1 MHCLSMRLLG
11 VLAIA
16 VSVPGIAI
24 PAFAAQSA
32 PSTQPMRLVAAT
44 TVPAQGVD
52 RYIVT
57 YRDGTSAQ
65 ASATASTQAAS
76 VALGRMSFKA
86 SSGARAAAPSVV
98 HLRRLGIGARV
109 LKLSRK
115 LDAAESAAFL
125 ASMKADP
132 SVKSIV
138 PDRMLHAVKDIRA
151 ADAFVPD
158 DPYYLKDQWHL
169 RGPDG
174 TPDTPDMVP
183 NYGGANVANAW
194 PLADGT
200 GIVVAVVD
208 TGITAHPD
216 LDTSLADAGYDFISD
231 PFVSGRADDSRV
243 PGGWDTGDWTTEE
256 PWSDNCQAEASSWHG
271 THVSGTVTELTNN
284 TVGVSGVAY
293 RAKVLPVRVLGH
305 CGGYSSDIA
314 DGIVWAAGG
323 HVDGVPDN
331 THPAQVINMS
341 LGGEGACT
349 TDDPQS
355 QAIALANARG
365 TVVVVAAGNSAADA
379 VNFSPASCPGAIAVA
394 SVGITSKLAFYSNY
408 GSTVAIAAP
417 GGGVFAGDASSGLQ
431 VTGGFVY
438 QALNAGTTVV
448 GEPTYGGYAGTSQ
461 ATPHV
466 AGTVA
471 LMQSA
476 RLASAQPLMTP
487 AQVLGAL
494 KQTAH
499 RPKIPTPAATPA
511 GAGIVDAAAAVQ
523 LAVLGDSYT
532 PVLANGGLLNGLNS
546 YAGLSTWYQ
555 IDVPAGARSLVI
567 RTFGGSGDVTLQVK
581 LGARPSDASYDYQSA
596 HAGNAESVVLARPS
610 AGTYFVRVLGVK
622 DAQNLSVQASFIAP

>member
-1 MHCLSMRLLG
+1 MRLLG
-11 VLAIA
+11 VFAIA
-16 VSVPGIAI
+16 ASAPV
-24 PAFAAQSA
+24 FAAQD
-32 PSTQPMRLVAAT
+32 
-44 TVPAQGVD
+44 GD

-57 YRDGTSAQ
+57 YRDG
-65 ASATASTQAAS
+65 ASALTNAAVSSQAAS
-76 VALGRMSFKA
+76 LALGRMTFKA
-86 SSGARAAAPSVV
+86 GSGTRVPAPSVRD
-98 HLRRLGIGARV
+98 LRRLAIGARV

-115 LDAAESAAFL
+115 LDATESAAFV
-125 ASMKADP
+125 ANMKADP

-151 ADAFVPD
+151 TDAFVPD

-183 NYGGANVANAW
+183 NYGGSNVANAW
-194 PLADGT
+194 SLADGT
-200 GIVVAVVD
+200 GITVAVVD

-256 PWSDNCQAEASSWHG
+256 PWIDSCQPEPSSWHG
-271 THVSGTVTELTNN
+271 THVSGTISELTNN
-284 TVGVSGVAY
+284 TVGVSGVAH

-331 THPAQVINMS
+331 THPAQIINMS

-349 TDDPQS
+349 ADDPQS
-355 QAIALANARG
+355 QAIVLANARG

-408 GSTVAIAAP
+408 GSIVAIAAP
-417 GGGVFAGDASSGLQ
+417 GGGVYAGDASSGAT
-431 VTGGFVY
+431 VTAGFVY
-438 QALNAGTTVV
+438 QALNAGATVV

-476 RLASAQPLMTP
+476 RLASSQPLMTP
-487 AQVLGAL
+487 AQVLAAL

-499 RPKIPTPAATPA
+499 RPKVPTPAATPA

-532 PVLANGGLLNGLNS
+532 ATLANGGLLNGLNS
-546 YAGLSTWYQ
+546 FTGTSAWYQ
-555 IDVPAGARSLVI
+555 IAVPAGARSLVI

-581 LGARPSDASYDYQSA
+581 LGARPSDGSYDYQSA
-596 HAGNAESVVLARPS
+596 HAGNAESVVLARPAS
-610 AGTYFVRVLGVK
+610 GTYFVRVLGVK

>member
-11 VLAIA
+11 VFAIA
-16 VSVPGIAI
+16 ASAPV
-24 PAFAAQSA
+24 FAAQD
-32 PSTQPMRLVAAT
+32 
-44 TVPAQGVD
+44 GD

-57 YRDGTSAQ
+57 YRDGASAQ
-65 ASATASTQAAS
+65 TNAAVSSQAAS
-76 VALGRMSFKA
+76 LALGRITFKA
-86 SSGARAAAPSVV
+86 GNGSRVASPSVRD
-98 HLRRLGIGARV
+98 LRRLAIGARV

-115 LDAAESAAFL
+115 LDATESAAFV

-151 ADAFVPD
+151 TDAFVPD

-194 PLADGT
+194 SLADGT
-200 GIVVAVVD
+200 GITVAVVD

-256 PWSDNCQAEASSWHG
+256 PWVDSCQPEASSWHG
-271 THVSGTVTELTNN
+271 THVSGTISELTNN

-331 THPAQVINMS
+331 THPAQIINMS

-349 TDDPQS
+349 ADDPQS

-408 GSTVAIAAP
+408 GSIVAIAAP
-417 GGGVFAGDASSGLQ
+417 GGGVYAGDASSGAT
-431 VTGGFVY
+431 VTAGFVY

-476 RLASAQPLMTP
+476 RLASSQPLMTP
-487 AQVLGAL
+487 AQVLAAL

-499 RPKIPTPAATPA
+499 RPKVPTPAATLA

-532 PVLANGGLLNGLNS
+532 ATLANGGLLNGLNS
-546 YAGLSTWYQ
+546 FAGTSAWYQ
-555 IDVPAGARSLVI
+555 IPVPAGARSLVI

-581 LGARPSDASYDYQSA
+581 LGARPSDSSYDYQSA
-596 HAGNAESVVLARPS
+596 HAGNAESVVLARPA

>member
-1 MHCLSMRLLG
+1 MRLLG
-11 VLAIA
+11 VFAIA
-16 VSVPGIAI
+16 ASAPV
-24 PAFAAQSA
+24 FAAQD
-32 PSTQPMRLVAAT
+32 
-44 TVPAQGVD
+44 GD

-57 YRDGTSAQ
+57 YRDGASAQ
-65 ASATASTQAAS
+65 TNAAVSSQAAS
-76 VALGRMSFKA
+76 LALGRITFKA
-86 SSGARAAAPSVV
+86 GNGSRVASPSVRD
-98 HLRRLGIGARV
+98 LRRLAIGARV

-115 LDAAESAAFL
+115 LDATESAAFV

-132 SVKSIV
+132 SVKSMV

-151 ADAFVPD
+151 TDAFVPD

-194 PLADGT
+194 SLADGT
-200 GIVVAVVD
+200 GITVAVVD

-256 PWSDNCQAEASSWHG
+256 PWVDSCQPEASSWHG
-271 THVSGTVTELTNN
+271 THVSGTISELTNN

-331 THPAQVINMS
+331 THPAQIINMS

-349 TDDPQS
+349 ADDPQS

-408 GSTVAIAAP
+408 GSIVAIAAP
-417 GGGVFAGDASSGLQ
+417 GGGVYAGDASSGAT
-431 VTGGFVY
+431 VTAGFVY
-438 QALNAGTTVV
+438 QALNAGTTAV

-476 RLASAQPLMTP
+476 RLASSQPLMTP
-487 AQVLGAL
+487 AQVLAAL

-499 RPKIPTPAATPA
+499 RPKVPTPAATLA

-532 PVLANGGLLNGLNS
+532 ATLANGGLLNGLNS
-546 YAGLSTWYQ
+546 FAGTSAWYQ
-555 IDVPAGARSLVI
+555 IPVPPGARSLVI

-581 LGARPSDASYDYQSA
+581 LGARPSDSSYDYQSA
-596 HAGNAESVVLARPS
+596 HAGNAESVVLARPA

>member
-1 MHCLSMRLLG
+1 MRLLG
-11 VLAIA
+11 VFAIA
-16 VSVPGIAI
+16 ASAPV
-24 PAFAAQSA
+24 FAAQD
-32 PSTQPMRLVAAT
+32 
-44 TVPAQGVD
+44 GD

-57 YRDGTSAQ
+57 YRDGASAQ
-65 ASATASTQAAS
+65 TNAAVSSQAAS
-76 VALGRMSFKA
+76 LALSRITFKA
-86 SSGARAAAPSVV
+86 GNGSRVASPSVRD
-98 HLRRLGIGARV
+98 LRRLAIGARV

-115 LDAAESAAFL
+115 LDATESAAFV

-151 ADAFVPD
+151 TDAFVPD

-194 PLADGT
+194 SLADGT
-200 GIVVAVVD
+200 GITVAVVD

-256 PWSDNCQAEASSWHG
+256 PWVDSCQPEASSWHG
-271 THVSGTVTELTNN
+271 THVSGTISELTNN

-331 THPAQVINMS
+331 THPAQIINMS

-349 TDDPQS
+349 ADDPQS

-408 GSTVAIAAP
+408 GSIVAIAAP
-417 GGGVFAGDASSGLQ
+417 GGGVYAGDASSGAT
-431 VTGGFVY
+431 VTAGFVY

-476 RLASAQPLMTP
+476 RLASSQPLMTP
-487 AQVLGAL
+487 AQVLAAL

-499 RPKIPTPAATPA
+499 RPKVPTPAATLA

-532 PVLANGGLLNGLNS
+532 ATLANGGLLNGLNS
-546 YAGLSTWYQ
+546 FAGTSAWYQ
-555 IDVPAGARSLVI
+555 TPVPAGARSLVI

-581 LGARPSDASYDYQSA
+581 LGARPSDSSYDYQSA
-596 HAGNAESVVLARPS
+596 HAGNAESVVLARPA

>member
-1 MHCLSMRLLG
+1 MRLLG
-11 VLAIA
+11 VFAIA
-16 VSVPGIAI
+16 ASAPV
-24 PAFAAQSA
+24 FAAQD
-32 PSTQPMRLVAAT
+32 
-44 TVPAQGVD
+44 GD

-57 YRDGTSAQ
+57 YRDGASAQ
-65 ASATASTQAAS
+65 TNAAVSSQAAS
-76 VALGRMSFKA
+76 LALGRITFKA
-86 SSGARAAAPSVV
+86 GNGSRVASPSVRD
-98 HLRRLGIGARV
+98 LRRLAIGARV

-115 LDAAESAAFL
+115 LDATESAAFV

-151 ADAFVPD
+151 TDAFVPD

-194 PLADGT
+194 SLADGT
-200 GIVVAVVD
+200 GITVAVVD

-256 PWSDNCQAEASSWHG
+256 PWVDSCQPEASSWHG
-271 THVSGTVTELTNN
+271 THVSGTISELTNN

-331 THPAQVINMS
+331 THPAQIINMS

-349 TDDPQS
+349 ADDPQS

-408 GSTVAIAAP
+408 GSIVAIAAP
-417 GGGVFAGDASSGLQ
+417 GGGVYAGDASSGAT
-431 VTGGFVY
+431 VTAGFVY

-476 RLASAQPLMTP
+476 RLASSQPLMTP
-487 AQVLGAL
+487 AQVLAAL

-499 RPKIPTPAATPA
+499 RPKVPTPAATLA

-532 PVLANGGLLNGLNS
+532 ATLANGGLLNGLNS
-546 YAGLSTWYQ
+546 FAGTSAWYQ
-555 IDVPAGARSLVI
+555 IPVPAGARSLVI

-581 LGARPSDASYDYQSA
+581 LGARPSDSSYDYQSA
-596 HAGNAESVVLARPS
+596 HAGNAESVVLARPA

>member
-11 VLAIA
+11 VFAIA
-16 VSVPGIAI
+16 ASAPV
-24 PAFAAQSA
+24 FAAQD
-32 PSTQPMRLVAAT
+32 
-44 TVPAQGVD
+44 GD

-57 YRDGTSAQ
+57 YRDGASAQ
-65 ASATASTQAAS
+65 TNAAVSSQAAS
-76 VALGRMSFKA
+76 LALSRITFKA
-86 SSGARAAAPSVV
+86 GNGSRVASPSVRD
-98 HLRRLGIGARV
+98 LRRLAIGARV

-115 LDAAESAAFL
+115 LDATESAAFV

-151 ADAFVPD
+151 TDAFVPD

-194 PLADGT
+194 SLADGT
-200 GIVVAVVD
+200 GITVAVVD

-256 PWSDNCQAEASSWHG
+256 PWVDSCQPEASSWHG
-271 THVSGTVTELTNN
+271 THVSGTISELTNN

-331 THPAQVINMS
+331 THPAQIINMS

-349 TDDPQS
+349 ADDPQS

-408 GSTVAIAAP
+408 GSIVAIAAP
-417 GGGVFAGDASSGLQ
+417 GGGVYAGDASSGAT
-431 VTGGFVY
+431 VTAGFVY

-476 RLASAQPLMTP
+476 RLASSQPLMTP
-487 AQVLGAL
+487 AQVLAAL

-499 RPKIPTPAATPA
+499 RPKVPTPAATLA

-532 PVLANGGLLNGLNS
+532 ATLANGGLLNGLNS
-546 YAGLSTWYQ
+546 FAGTSAWYQ
-555 IDVPAGARSLVI
+555 IPVPAGARSLVI

-581 LGARPSDASYDYQSA
+581 LGARPSDSSYDYQSA
-596 HAGNAESVVLARPS
+596 HAGNAESVVLARPA